1 MTIFPKIVP
10 LSHHY
15 FNPVLFFLLALFLLE
30 IVFPIYARTAYSLFY
45 LNASALVAGTLSVLF
60 GAQLQG
66 IIIIGS
72 NENPKTGRGILVSP
86 YPELL

>member
-1 MTIFPKIVP
+1 M
-10 LSHHY
+10 
-15 FNPVLFFLLALFLLE
+15 
-30 IVFPIYARTAYSLFY
+30 
-45 LNASALVAGTLSVLF
+45 LF

-86 YPELL
+86 YPELLWASVGSHTFHCHSHKADRKALSYETGVQRVILLLGDYYWGTMPLGNHML